1 MDLVLLALKRFMH
14 EYIDLFLVGTSLF
27 VVIYMYFKNNPLG
40 HSRKFM
46 VHRFVNWFALGMTY
60 AFLYMGRYNLSVSK
74 NALGD
79 MMTKQDFG
87 LIFGAG
93 TITYGLSFLFTGP
106 MVDRMGGRKGML
118 FAALGSS
125 LANILMGF
133 TVFYYLHG
141 GRAINLTMTMIFL
154 YSLNM
159 FFQSYGAV
167 SIIKVKAYW
176 FHVRER
182 GLFGAIFGTLI
193 SLGVYFAFDWGQA
206 IADAMKLSPTVE
218 LNPIQR
224 FMRAAFAVDMG
235 RTDAYWFV
243 FFIPAGLLLVWALID
258 AWLLKDSPAHAN
270 FGDFDPH
277 DASSDDGEVDLAI
290 GALLKRIFTNP
301 ILLTIALVEFTSGVL
316 RNGIMQWYF
325 VFAKEVPQEGA
336 KFFLDNWGLLLCMTG
351 IFGGFVAGM
360 MSDKLFQSRRG
371 PPAAILSG
379 VMVLLTI
386 GMALSLPDYPVA
398 LGTCAVAITLAVI
411 GVHSIMSGTA
421 AADFG
426 GRKAT
431 ATASGIV
438 DGCVY
443 LGSGLQSIALGYL
456 TPISWSYWPLFLI
469 PFAVMGTFFA
479 WKIWHQLPEATR
491 RYLKTV
497 ENIEV
502 VEVTTSRGRKITVAK
517 KSTTV
522 TTEDV

>member
-1 MDLVLLALKRFMH
+1 MDL
-14 EYIDLFLVGTSLF
+14 ILVGISLF
-27 VVIYMYFKNNPLG
+27 VVIFMYFKNNPLG

-46 VHRFVNWFALGMTY
+46 IHRFVNWFALGMTY

-93 TITYGLSFLFTGP
+93 TITYGLSFLLTGP

-118 FAALGSS
+118 FAAIGSS

-141 GRAINLTMTMIFL
+141 GRAINLTWTMILL

-193 SLGVYFAFDWGQA
+193 SFGVYFAFDWGQA
-206 IADAMKLSPTVE
+206 IADAVKISPTTE
-218 LNPIQR
+218 LSATQQFI
-224 FMRAAFAVDMG
+224 RAAFAVEMG

-243 FFIPAGLLLVWALID
+243 FFIPAGFLMVWALID
-258 AWLLKDSPAHAN
+258 AWLLKDSPAHAK

-325 VFAKEVPQEGA
+325 VYAKEIPQVGA
-336 KFFLDNWGLLLCMTG
+336 EFFLKNWGLLLCMTG
-351 IFGGFVAGM
+351 IFGGFAAGM

-379 VMVLLTI
+379 VMILLTA
-386 GMALSLPDYPVA
+386 GMYFALPNSPVI
-398 LGTCAVAITLAVI
+398 LGTCAVMITLAVI

-443 LGSGLQSIALGYL
+443 LGSGLQSISLGYL
-456 TPISWSYWPLFLI
+456 TPLSWSYWPMFLF

-479 WKIWHQLPEATR
+479 WRIWHQLPEATK

-497 ENIEV
+497 ENIDI
-502 VEVTTSRGRKITVAK
+502 VEMRTKGGAKITVAR
-517 KSTTV
+517 KSTTI
-522 TTEDV
+522 TTEDT

>member
-1 MDLVLLALKRFMH
+1 MTLTQFLH
-14 EYIDLFLVGTSLF
+14 EYIDLILVGTSLF

-141 GRAINLTMTMIFL
+141 GRAINLTTTMILL

-218 LNPIQR
+218 LNPVQR
-224 FMRAAFAVDMG
+224 FLRAAFAVDMG
-235 RTDAYWFV
+235 RTDAY
-243 FFIPAGLLLVWALID
+243 
-258 AWLLKDSPAHAN
+258 
-270 FGDFDPH
+270 
-277 DASSDDGEVDLAI
+277 
-290 GALLKRIFTNP
+290 
-301 ILLTIALVEFTSGVL
+301 
-316 RNGIMQWYF
+316 
-325 VFAKEVPQEGA
+325 
-336 KFFLDNWGLLLCMTG
+336 
-351 IFGGFVAGM
+351 
-360 MSDKLFQSRRG
+360 
-371 PPAAILSG
+371 
-379 VMVLLTI
+379 
-386 GMALSLPDYPVA
+386 
-398 LGTCAVAITLAVI
+398 
-411 GVHSIMSGTA
+411 
-421 AADFG
+421 
-426 GRKAT
+426 
-431 ATASGIV
+431 
-438 DGCVY
+438 
-443 LGSGLQSIALGYL
+443 
-456 TPISWSYWPLFLI
+456 
-469 PFAVMGTFFA
+469 
-479 WKIWHQLPEATR
+479 
-491 RYLKTV
+491 
-497 ENIEV
+497 
-502 VEVTTSRGRKITVAK
+502 
-517 KSTTV
+517 
-522 TTEDV
+522 